1 MSRSSRRASRDRQE
15 KQRRQT
21 APRQQGRRRL
31 GILPPWLTLL
41 ISIFLLFMA
50 FVFIFVVVRGCV
62 ATQESTQI
70 RKYVTSSDSILS
82 DSSTAGNEQLQ
93 PALADA
99 GGEAQNVDGEVVN
112 QVANQS
118 ELLYDRALDNQEVP
132 PEFGGA
138 DSYLVSALG
147 IRADAT
153 RDIANAL
160 ETPDTFQE
168 TLADATESYR
178 LSDGILRNHYF
189 PAVSSSLETVGQ
201 VRDQEFIGEPPPFMD
216 YEETGFDVGLQ
227 NAVGTRDDPN
237 ALHGVEVTST
247 TIAGQDLYPGGEVV
261 LTGNDV
267 PTFSV
272 TITNGGEVPETA
284 VPVEVIVNTKAE
296 RQSQTATIER
306 IDANGGTATVEV
318 SGFRP
323 GEVNETAEVTVEVG
337 PVQYEEFTDN
347 NTLSGFMTFGV

>member
-1 MSRSSRRASRDRQE
+1 
-15 KQRRQT
+15 
-21 APRQQGRRRL
+21 
-31 GILPPWLTLL
+31 
-41 ISIFLLFMA
+41 MA

-70 RKYVTSSDSILS
+70 RKYVTSSDSLLS

-99 GGEAQNVDGEVVN
+99 GGEAQNVDAEVVG

-118 ELLYDRALDNQEVP
+118 ELLYDRALENQEVP
-132 PEFGGA
+132 TEFGGA
-138 DSYLVSALG
+138 NSYLVSALG
-147 IRADAT
+147 VRADAT
-153 RDIANAL
+153 RDLANAL
-160 ETPDTFQE
+160 ETPETFPE

-178 LSDGILRNHYF
+178 VSDSILRNNYF
-189 PAVSSSLETVGQ
+189 TTVNESLESVGQ
-201 VRDQEFIGEPPPFMD
+201 VQDQSVLEEPPPFMD
-216 YEETGFDVGLQ
+216 YEETGFNVGSQ

-237 ALHGVEVTST
+237 ALHGVEISTVTV
-247 TIAGQDLYPGGEVV
+247 AGQDLYPGGEVV
-261 LTGNDV
+261 LTGDDV

-272 TITNGGEVPETA
+272 TIVNGGEVPETA
-284 VPVEVIVNTKAE
+284 VPVEVIINTAAE
-296 RQSQTATIER
+296 RQAQTATIER

-323 GEVNETAEVTVEVG
+323 GEVNETAEVTIETG

-347 NTLSGFMTFGV
+347 NTLTGYLTFGV